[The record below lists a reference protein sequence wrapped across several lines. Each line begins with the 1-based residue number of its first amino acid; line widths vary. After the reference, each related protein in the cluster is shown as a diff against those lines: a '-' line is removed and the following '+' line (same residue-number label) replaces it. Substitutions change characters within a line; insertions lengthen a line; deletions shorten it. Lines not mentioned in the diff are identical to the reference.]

1 MNPVASGTD
10 GAPRIF
16 PIFPLQ
22 NTVFFPG
29 TSLPLHIFEPRYRAM
44 VRDVTAGEG
53 LIVVSLMAGEDFCDL
68 GTVGRVCD
76 LEPLEDGRFNLRLE
90 GLARVSLAEVP
101 GNTAYR
107 QVRVEA
113 RPERAGTAD
122 ASVIAEARLEL
133 LATCGML
140 RSMILNNEPFVLHE
154 DLPFEIVVNTACAG
168 LPVDAALRQQ
178 LLAEDS
184 LIKRQGL
191 ALDYVSRVIDAITRL
206 GVTEDSGP
214 TLLN

>member
-1 MNPVASGTD
+1 MRHQASGTD

-16 PIFPLQ
+16 PVFPLP

-44 VRDVTAGEG
+44 VRDVTAREG

-90 GLARVSLAEVP
+90 GLERVSLAEVP

-154 DLPFEIVVNTACAG
+154 DLPFEIVVNTGGSVKTFEMTIEGNTQTIG
-168 LPVDAALRQQ
+168 LYYLKKSFKPGAPGKKAF
-178 LLAEDS
+178 
-184 LIKRQGL
+184 K
-191 ALDYVSRVIDAITRL
+191 
-206 GVTEDSGP
+206 
-214 TLLN
+214 N